1 MNLTIGKMKKRI
13 NSTKF
18 MYEATTTLEGVV
30 LKEPTSRSKPV
41 FLLHKVSA
49 DGDLAGCNYCNTMGR
64 FYWIDDIVHVTNDLI
79 EVHCHTD
86 VLATGAKLLRKK
98 AYLSYCS
105 DAATAKSDWK
115 LYDER
120 FGPDVPAV
128 NKEYELQNING
139 TIAQKLLKPA
149 FGDGT
154 FVVKCLVANGGV
166 LSWALDLHQFLQFY
180 KDFITSAPN
189 SLDDFTCKYFG
200 EDWKSCFASVCFLP
214 VKVDKYNELW
224 ENEDDITC
232 GRIQLT
238 GRAHYSASP
247 VAWACG
253 NTIINMSQPA
263 TAANNVKFLRGEQYT
278 SVVFEYPGGNLDL
291 STDEFINS
299 DNIMIEET
307 FELTTGEYTAK
318 IYTADLAGSG
328 GVYSWDKGETLG
340 IARAQLGFDI
350 TGMMQSGPNTND
362 FWMDVGVKAF
372 KQLPTIAAGAF
383 SMGNSLAGY
392 TLGDIAGVGGL
403 AEGGKQ
409 VTSGI
414 IGTFAGGQQN
424 VNARAYH
431 IGGGLT
437 AYYRQDYYG
446 QWANDA
452 FRLCISTSVPE
463 IMATDS
469 SDYEDYCEEY
479 GYVCNKYVDL
489 ATLPEGTFV
498 QAVGMSVGN
507 TTPDTYL
514 YAEEISEINNWVNT
528 GVYLEDWAQA

>member
-18 MYEATTTLEGVV
+18 MYEATTTLTGVV
-30 LKEPTSRSKPV
+30 LKEPTSISKPV
-41 FLLHKVSA
+41 FLLHRASA
-49 DGDLAGCNYCNTMGR
+49 GGDLAGCNYCNTMGR

-105 DAATAKSDWK
+105 DADTAKSDWK

-128 NKEYELQNING
+128 NKEYELQKIKG
-139 TIAQKLLKPA
+139 TIAEKLLEPA

-154 FVVKCLVANGGV
+154 FIVKCLVDNGGV
-166 LSWALDLHQFLQFY
+166 LSWALNLHQFLQFY
-180 KDFITSAPN
+180 TDFITSAPN
-189 SLDDFTCKYFG
+189 SIDDFTCKYFG
-200 EDWKSCFASVCFLP
+200 NNWKSCFSSVCFLP
-214 VKVDKYNELW
+214 IKIDKYNELW
-224 ENEDDITC
+224 TNVDNITC

-238 GRAHYSASP
+238 GTAHYSASP
-247 VAWACG
+247 VAWACS
-253 NTIINMSQPA
+253 NTIINIDQPA
-263 TAANNVKFLRGEQYT
+263 AAATDVKFLRGEQYT
-278 SVVFEYPGGNLDL
+278 SVVFEYPGGNLDV
-291 STDEFINS
+291 STDEFINT

-318 IYTADLAGSG
+318 LYTGDLVGSG
-328 GVYSWDKGETLG
+328 GVYHYDKGETLG
-340 IARAQLGFDI
+340 IARAQLGFDL
-350 TGMMQSGPNTND
+350 TGMMQSGTSSND

-372 KQLPTIAAGAF
+372 KQLPSIAAGAF
-383 SMGNSLAGY
+383 SMGNNLWGYSLKDMSGAGKF
-392 TLGDIAGVGGL
+392 

-437 AYYRQDYYG
+437 AYYRHDYYG

-452 FRLCISTSVPE
+452 FRLCVSTSVPE

-469 SDYEDYCEEY
+469 SDYEAFCEEY

-528 GVYLEDWAQA
+528 GIYLEDWAQS